1 MFNETQNFVLVQTT
15 LDLAFFG
22 MEMEKN
28 PKLKDEF
35 EVKIERYGDY
45 VHVWCGS
52 FKQSIL
58 MKDTFW
64 MKLTGKT
71 WEEKVRDAEREVFEA
86 QYLYKKENEMKD
98 YQVNRLK

>member
-1 MFNETQNFVLVQTT
+1 MFNESQNFALVQTL
-15 LDLAFFG
+15 LDSAFFG
-22 MEMEKN
+22 MDLESKK
-28 PKLKDEF
+28 KLIDEF

-45 VHVWCGS
+45 VHIWCGS

-71 WEEKVRDAEREVFEA
+71 WEEKVRNAEREVFEA
-86 QYLYKKENEMKD
+86 QYLYKKETEMKD